1 MMDRLS
7 MAETDCERLKE
18 QVADLKKELK
28 SSRQKTS
35 AVESEVAALKER
47 ETTLNALVEELKSK
61 ASASP
66 AASTAKEAEITEL
79 KTREEALMSALKEAQ
94 VLLKQNDNKLKE
106 LQQKEVKLADDLS
119 HRTQSEVQIR

>member
-28 SSRQKTS
+28 SSRQKTID
-35 AVESEVAALKER
+35 VESEAAALKER
-47 ETTLNALVEELKSK
+47 EITLNALVDELKAQ
-61 ASASP
+61 ASATP
-66 AASTAKEAEITEL
+66 DASATKDAEITEL
-79 KTREEALMSALKEAQ
+79 KTREEALMGALKEAQ
-94 VLLKQNDNKLKE
+94 TLLKQNDNKLKE

-119 HRTQSEVQIR
+119 NRTQSEVQIR